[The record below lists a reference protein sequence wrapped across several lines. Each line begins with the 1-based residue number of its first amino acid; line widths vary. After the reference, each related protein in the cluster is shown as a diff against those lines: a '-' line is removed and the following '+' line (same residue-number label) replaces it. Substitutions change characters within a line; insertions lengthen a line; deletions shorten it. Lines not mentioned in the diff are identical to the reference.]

1 MSKDAI
7 ETLNFN
13 MTMFSR
19 EQDFLRY
26 MRMNTR
32 SDMIQQVYDMTLER
46 VACNEVIY
54 LPMIDGLSLTLEQI
68 TRYEQAEAKPSKQ
81 DRITPLISRALRRQ
95 NVDFFRDARSY
106 NERQS
111 VMVRVLYH
119 QPLAFEAKE
128 VRLEKGKDRA

>member
-54 LPMIDGLSLTLEQI
+54 LPMIDGLSLTLE
-68 TRYEQAEAKPSKQ
+68 
-81 DRITPLISRALRRQ
+81 
-95 NVDFFRDARSY
+95 
-106 NERQS
+106 
-111 VMVRVLYH
+111 
-119 QPLAFEAKE
+119 
-128 VRLEKGKDRA
+128 